1 MRHVV
6 SLLAAL
12 FLMGCAHGKAE
23 QKAASPEAQ
32 PSVAPSAAQVAV
44 AEGRKLA
51 AEADR
56 LVGEGDPI
64 AALGLYRRAWEL
76 GVREESALYNAA
88 CAASLA
94 GQTLEALVWLG
105 RAADAGFAHAAHLE
119 GDPDLAAARAE
130 GGYAAVAARVAAN
143 EAKQLAAS
151 EPALRDELL
160 ARMAKDRAAREAVE
174 RTDFRDA
181 EALARVRA
189 VDADNTARMKA
200 LVAGG
205 GWPTRSRVGER
216 GAEAAWLLVQHADA
230 DLAFQKQCL
239 ALLQRAHAA
248 GEAAARHVAYLT
260 DRVLV
265 AEGKPQRYGTQFHRP
280 EGAPVPQPLEDS
292 AQVDARRAAMGLGTL
307 ADHTRQLEQ
316 LATEVQ

>member
-1 MRHVV
+1 V
-6 SLLAAL
+6 AA
-12 FLMGCAHGKAE
+12 
-23 QKAASPEAQ
+23 
-32 PSVAPSAAQVAV
+32 

-76 GVREESALYNAA
+76 GVREEAALYNAA

-105 RAADAGFAHAAHLE
+105 RTADAGFAHAAHLE
-119 GDPDLAAARAE
+119 ADPDLAAARAE

-143 EAKQLAAS
+143 EAKQLAAT

-160 ARMAKDRAAREAVE
+160 ARMAKDVAAREAVE

-181 EALARVRA
+181 GSLAQLRA
-189 VDADNTARMKA
+189 VEADNTARMKA
-200 LVAGG
+200 LVAAG

-230 DLAFQKQCL
+230 DPAFQKQCL

-265 AEGKPQRYGTQFHRP
+265 SEGKLQRYGTQFHRP
-280 EGAPVPQPLEDS
+280 EGAPVPRPMEEP
-292 AQVDARRAAMGLGTL
+292 AQVDARRASMGLGTL

-316 LATEVQ
+316 LATDVQ